1 MTEAELVRKCQKGN
15 KQAQHLLFETYAD
28 RFYRLM
34 LRYVRTQEDAED
46 LIMVAFAKVF
56 KHIGGFVL
64 RDVGGLESWMRKI
77 MVNEALMLLRKK
89 NNLNLTESLDVLNP
103 DHNHN
108 QALWQQVGSEDLY
121 NMIVDL
127 PPGYRTVFNLFV
139 IEGHNHTEIAGMLGI
154 SENTSRSQLFKAKQL
169 LKRKIE
175 QEGIKYGT

>member
-1 MTEAELVRKCQKGN
+1 MTEAELVEKCQKGN
-15 KQAQHLLFETYAD
+15 KQAQHALFEKYAD

-34 LRYVRTQEDAED
+34 LRYVRTQGDAED
-46 LIMVAFAKVF
+46 LVMVAFVKVF

-64 RDVGGLESWMRKI
+64 RNEGGLEAWMRKI

-89 NNLNLTESLDVLNP
+89 HNLNLTESLDVLNP
-103 DHNHN
+103 DHDYN
-108 QALWQQVGSEDLY
+108 QSAWHQLEAEDLY

-139 IEGHNHTEIAGMLGI
+139 IEGHNHAEIAGMLGI
-154 SENTSRSQLFKAKQL
+154 NENTSRSQLFKAKQL

-175 QEGIKYGT
+175 QEGMQYGT

>member
-15 KQAQHLLFETYAD
+15 KQAQQVLFETYAD

-34 LRYVRTQEDAED
+34 FRYVRSQEDAED
-46 LIMVAFAKVF
+46 LIMVAFVKIF
-56 KHIGGFVL
+56 KHIDSFVL
-64 RDVGGLESWMRKI
+64 HDRGGLEAWMRTI

-89 NNLNLTESLDVLNP
+89 HNLNLTESLNVLDP
-103 DHNHN
+103 THDLP
-108 QALWQQVGSEDLY
+108 AWQQLEPEDLY

-139 IEGHNHTEIAGMLGI
+139 IEGYGHVEIAEMLGI

-175 QEGIKYGT
+175 REGMQYGT

>member
-15 KQAQHLLFETYAD
+15 KQAQHVLFETYAD
-28 RFYRLM
+28 RFYRLI

-46 LIMVAFAKVF
+46 LIMEAFVKIF
-56 KHIGGFVL
+56 KHIGRFVL
-64 RDVGGLESWMRKI
+64 KDHGSLEAWMRKI

-89 NNLNLTESLDVLNP
+89 HNLNLTESLNALDP
-103 DHNHN
+103 DHDLP
-108 QALWQQVGSEDLY
+108 AWQQLEPEDLY
-121 NMIVDL
+121 NMIVKL

-139 IEGHNHTEIAGMLGI
+139 IEGYGHVEIAEMLGI

-175 QEGIKYGT
+175 REGLQYGT

>member
-15 KQAQHLLFETYAD
+15 KHAQQLLFETYAD

-34 LRYVRTQEDAED
+34 FRYVRNQEDAED
-46 LIMVAFAKVF
+46 LIMVAFVKIF
-56 KHIGGFVL
+56 KNIEGFVL
-64 RDVGGLESWMRKI
+64 NDHGGLEAWMRKI

-89 NNLNLTESLDVLNP
+89 HNLNLTESLNLLDP
-103 DHNHN
+103 DHDLP
-108 QALWQQVGSEDLY
+108 AWQQLEPEDLY

-139 IEGHNHTEIAGMLGI
+139 VEGYGHVEIAGMLGI

-169 LKRKIE
+169 LKKKIE
-175 QEGIKYGT
+175 REGMQYGT

>member
-15 KQAQHLLFETYAD
+15 KHAQHLLFETYAD

-34 LRYVRTQEDAED
+34 LRYVRTHEDAED
-46 LIMVAFAKVF
+46 VIMVAFTKVY
-56 KHIGGFVL
+56 KAIGDFVL
-64 RDVGGLESWMRKI
+64 KDDGGLESWMRKI

-89 NNLNLTESLDVLNP
+89 HNLNLTESLDVHNP
-103 DHNHN
+103 DHDHG
-108 QALWQQVGSEDLY
+108 QATWQQVEAEDLY

-139 IEGHNHTEIAGMLGI
+139 IEGHDHGEIAGMLGI

-175 QEGIKYGT
+175 LEGMRYGT